1 MSGRNCS
8 PSGAPNH
15 RSLSSTSSNRLS
27 IREHLNQ
34 SLNNHHDT
42 GLANTLNSNKEMSN
56 NNNSQI
62 HHSSSSSYHNSSSN
76 HHHHSSYHPFKRAK
90 YHQNGSS
97 PTLSANSIKSTT
109 PNQSTPGVS
118 ISNTSSSSSTTK
130 PNSYLKCMQA
140 DSTTSP
146 LLETL
151 LHGERISCF
160 VVGGEKRLCLHDILN
175 TILKDFSV
183 QQINSACQKL
193 QIACLESSPRQLDIL
208 KKNHL
213 LPTGAPNCGL
223 LTQTNAERLC
233 AFLMDQ
239 HLSVNAPPPLPPPSS
254 SSSSS
259 PSSSPSLS
267 PNSPSSSS
275 LSSSSSKKNTLKVV
289 HECFGKTYGHI
300 HLNMYSKSDAACV
313 ECDTCR
319 KFYTPKNFVCHT
331 HKYESHTRHWGFDS
345 ANWRVY
351 LKPVNSSSSSS
362 SSSEKTTTTTTTTAT
377 TVLSDI
383 KISNKDN
390 IAANV
395 ASSTASKH
403 STLSSSYNEE
413 FELFK
418 QKFQSRSQSPPSSR
432 HTTPSQLLTP
442 PNSTNGSGSSSSS
455 KRKSLNDLDAESVPS
470 SYLNSTS
477 LTRHH
482 SSTGASNANGS
493 FSSMNKIR
501 DHSNGSIENLNTD
514 NRSSLISHHN
524 NNNHHHSSLHTHHHQ
539 HQHPHPHHHHH
550 NNINTNLIN
559 INKKLNSLHHQNNNN
574 VNSTNGLSSLNDLN
588 NHLISS
594 QGKNFSNQHD
604 LKSNNNFDTKNST
617 SSSSNN
623 NNKSNGEHRLLNG
636 LLSKPLNN
644 SSNEFSNR

>member
-8 PSGAPNH
+8 PSSAPNH

-34 SLNNHHDT
+34 SLNNSNNNNHHDT
-42 GLANTLNSNKEMSN
+42 GLANTLNSNKEIP
-56 NNNSQI
+56 NSHS
-62 HHSSSSSYHNSSSN
+62 HHSSSSYHNSSN

-97 PTLSANSIKSTT
+97 PTLSANSIKSTP
-109 PNQSTPGVS
+109 PNQSAPSVNA
-118 ISNTSSSSSTTK
+118 SNTSSTK

-239 HLSVNAPPPLPPPSS
+239 HLSVNAPPPPLPPPSS
-254 SSSSS
+254 SSSPS
-259 PSSSPSLS
+259 PSPSLS
-267 PNSPSSSS
+267 PNSPS
-275 LSSSSSKKNTLKVV
+275 SSSSSKKNTLKVV

-362 SSSEKTTTTTTTTAT
+362 SSSSEKTTTAT

-395 ASSTASKH
+395 ASSTASKQ
-403 STLSSSYNEE
+403 SNLSSSYNEE

-432 HTTPSQLLTP
+432 LTTPSHQLLTP

-455 KRKSLNDLDAESVPS
+455 SKRKSLNDLDAESLPS
-470 SYLNSTS
+470 SYNSTS
-477 LTRHH
+477 LTRH
-482 SSTGASNANGS
+482 SSTGAPNANANGS
-493 FSSMNKIR
+493 FSSLNKMR
-501 DHSNGSIENLNTD
+501 DHSNGSIENLNAD

-524 NNNHHHSSLHTHHHQ
+524 NHHHHSLHAHH
-539 HQHPHPHHHHH
+539 PHHHH

-574 VNSTNGLSSLNDLN
+574 TVNSSTNGLSSLNDLN

-594 QGKNFSNQHD
+594 QGKIFSNQHD
-604 LKSNNNFDTKNST
+604 LKSNSNFDIKNST
-617 SSSSNN
+617 SSSGSNN
-623 NNKSNGEHRLLNG
+623 SSSNNKSNGEHRLLNG

-644 SSNEFSNR
+644 SSNEFSNG